1 MTKSARDVGVVD
13 SMALYG
19 APWRKMNGRADP
31 ASPWLIPEKRNKN
44 KTEAAK
50 L

>member
-1 MTKSARDVGVVD
+1 MEVVGSMT
-13 SMALYG
+13 LYC

-44 KTEAAK
+44 KNRGSKA
-50 L
+50 LS